1 MKYRPMTVSDAVFLT
16 RVFSIPEYE
25 LYFAENETSV
35 ADWEER
41 IPLYKEAQ
49 SLIISVGDKDIG
61 WLMYRNEGPVCSI
74 DIIVLLPDERFKGYG
89 KEVLQDLLNQNPQIQ
104 IIKLY
109 VQQRNRPAVSFYKK
123 LGFRIVSEEYQP
135 VGNKQELYFNMQ
147 FDRKNC

>member
-1 MKYRPMTVSDAVFLT
+1 MSRPFARDCAPTRSANAKWCCDLT

-25 LYFAENETSV
+25 LYLAENETSV

-49 SLIISVGDKDIG
+49 SQIISVEDKDIG
-61 WLMYRNEGPVCSI
+61 WLKYRNEGLVCSI
-74 DIIVLLPDERFKGYG
+74 DIIVLLPDERFKGHG
-89 KEVLQDLLNQNPQIQ
+89 KEVLQYLLEQNPQIQ
-104 IIKLY
+104 IIELD

-135 VGNKQELYFNMQ
+135 V
-147 FDRKNC
+147 